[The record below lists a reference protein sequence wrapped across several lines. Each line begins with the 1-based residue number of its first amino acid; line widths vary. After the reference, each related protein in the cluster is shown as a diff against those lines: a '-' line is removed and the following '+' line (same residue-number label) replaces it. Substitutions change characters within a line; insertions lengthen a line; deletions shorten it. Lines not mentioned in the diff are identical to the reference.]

1 MTSRISALP
10 YRVRRSRIHGT
21 GVFATRH
28 IATGTR
34 IIEYVGERVSHREAD
49 RRYQGKDDDD
59 NHTFL
64 FTLDV
69 RTVIDA
75 GVGGNA
81 ARFINH
87 SCDPNCE
94 AVIDDR
100 RIWIEAVR
108 DIAPGAELCY
118 DYLIERAADDPPN
131 IEQIYGCRCGAETCR
146 GTMLLPPATGTGGHR
161 AARPTAAALA
171 GRLVEALAGP
181 GWGVVTDAVS
191 PPCVRALAARVAEL
205 DLEGE
210 FRAAAVGAGRGR
222 AVRPQV
228 RGDRI
233 RWLDAPAVRAERQL
247 LGRLET
253 VRVALNRELQLG
265 VGELD
270 CHYAIYPAGAGYARH
285 LDRSPAGAERVVS
298 LALYLNESWSHG
310 DGGELR
316 LYADAGPVT
325 ILPRAGT
332 LVAFMS
338 ERFEH
343 EVRPAARERTSL
355 SGWFRRR
362 GAR

>member
-1 MTSRISALP
+1 MNNRNGTLP

-21 GVFATRH
+21 GVFATQH
-28 IATGTR
+28 IAGGTR
-34 IIEYVGERVSHREAD
+34 IVEYVGERVSHREAD
-49 RRYQGKDDDD
+49 RRYEGKEDGD

-64 FTLDV
+64 FTLDA

-94 AVIDDR
+94 AVIDHR

-108 DIAPGAELCY
+108 DIAPGDELCY
-118 DYLIERAADDPPN
+118 DYLIERAADDPPD
-131 IEQIYGCRCGAETCR
+131 IEQIYVCRCGAEACR
-146 GTMLLPPATGTGGHR
+146 GTMLLPATGDLGRGM
-161 AARPTAAALA
+161 ARTSGARLA

-181 GWGVVTDAVS
+181 GWGVVTDAVP

-205 DLEGE
+205 DHDGE
-210 FRAAAVGAGRGR
+210 FHPAAVGVGAARR
-222 AVRPQV
+222 VRTEL

-247 LGRLET
+247 LDRLET
-253 VRVALNRELQLG
+253 LRVALNRELQLG

-285 LDRSPAGAERVVS
+285 IDRSPAGAERVVS
-298 LALYLNESWSHG
+298 LALYLNEAWSHG

-316 LYADAGPVT
+316 LYAEAGPVT
-325 ILPRAGT
+325 IPPRAGT
-332 LVAFMS
+332 LVAFLS

-343 EVRPAARERTSL
+343 EVRPATRERTSL
-355 SGWFRRR
+355 TGWFRRR
-362 GAR
+362 GTP

>member
-1 MTSRISALP
+1 MNHRIGMPP

-21 GVFATRH
+21 GVFATKP
-28 IATGTR
+28 IAAGTR
-34 IIEYVGERVSHREAD
+34 IVEYLGERVSHREAD
-49 RRYQGKDDDD
+49 RRYEGKEAGD

-64 FTLDV
+64 FTLDS

-87 SCDPNCE
+87 CCDPNCE
-94 AVIDDR
+94 AVIDGR

-108 DIAPGAELCY
+108 DIAPGDELCY
-118 DYLIERAADDPPN
+118 DYLIERAADDPPD
-131 IEQIYGCRCGAETCR
+131 IDRIYRCRCGARACR
-146 GTMLLPPATGTGGHR
+146 GTMLLPPAPCDRRER
-161 AARPTAAALA
+161 AARADGARLA
-171 GRLVEALAGP
+171 GRLVAALAGP
-181 GWGVVTDAVS
+181 GWGVVTDAV
-191 PPCVRALAARVAEL
+191 PPPQVRALAARVAEL
-205 DLEGE
+205 DHDGE
-210 FRAAAVGAGRGR
+210 FHAAAVGVGARR
-222 AVRPQV
+222 AVRAEV

-253 VRVALNRELQLG
+253 LRVALNRELQLG

-270 CHYAIYPAGAGYARH
+270 CHYAIYPAGAGYVRH

-298 LALYLNESWSHG
+298 LALYLNETWSDG

-325 ILPRAGT
+325 IPPRAGT
-332 LVAFMS
+332 LVAFLS

-362 GAR
+362 GAT